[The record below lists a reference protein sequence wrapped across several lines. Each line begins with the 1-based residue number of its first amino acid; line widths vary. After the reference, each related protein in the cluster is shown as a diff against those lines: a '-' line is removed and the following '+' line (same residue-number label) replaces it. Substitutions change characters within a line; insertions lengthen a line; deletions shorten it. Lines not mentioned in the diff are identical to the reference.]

1 MTERPMTLGDL
12 RRSGYEPRSVKE
24 EIRANV
30 IERIRNG
37 LPLVDGMVDYEDSVL
52 PEVERALLAGHD
64 IVFLGER
71 GQGKSRLIR
80 TLPSLLD
87 EFVPAIEGA
96 ELNDDPLLPLSVVS
110 QEIVGDLGDST
121 PVRWL
126 GRDERY
132 SEKLATP
139 DTSIADL
146 VGEIDPIKVAQGRY
160 LSDEKTMHFGLVPRT
175 NRGIFAINE
184 LPDLPER
191 IQVGLLNLLEERDV
205 QVRGY
210 KIRLPMDLLFVAS
223 ANPDDY
229 TNRGRLITPLK
240 DRFGSQIRTHYPRTI
255 EGEITVMRQEAV
267 VAMPDG
273 FVLTMPSFME
283 EIIATIAALARR
295 SPSVNQRS
303 GVSVRLSVASYEIVV
318 ASALSR
324 AIRTGTSA
332 VVPRPSDLVSLAP
345 AVSGKIEI
353 DALEDA
359 DETKV
364 IDRLT
369 AQAIS
374 AVFRGYIDGVDT
386 HAAQIEVE
394 ETPFVCSI
402 DYSDAHYEAQLESY
416 PALRELAQTLVG
428 VRNQGVIPAA
438 VEFVLEGMHLAK
450 RLNRSEYDGS
460 TTFSGR

>member
-1 MTERPMTLGDL
+1 
-12 RRSGYEPRSVKE
+12 
-24 EIRANV
+24 
-30 IERIRNG
+30 
-37 LPLVDGMVDYEDSVL
+37 MVDYEDSVL

-110 QEIVGDLGDST
+110 QEIVGELGDAT

-126 GRDERY
+126 RRDERY

-210 KIRLPMDLLFVAS
+210 KIRLPMDLLFVVS

-255 EGEITVMRQEAV
+255 EGEVTVMRQEAV
-267 VAMPDG
+267 IALPDG
-273 FVLTMPSFME
+273 FTLVMPAFME
-283 EIIATIAALARR
+283 EVIATIAALARR

-324 AIRTGTSA
+324 ALRTDSTS

-353 DALEDA
+353 DSLEDA

-364 IDRLT
+364 IERLI

-386 HAAQIEVE
+386 HPPQLEVE
-394 ETPFVCSI
+394 EAPFVCSI
-402 DYSDAHYEAQLESY
+402 DYSDHHYETQLESY
-416 PALRELAQTLVG
+416 PALRELARTLVG
-428 VRNQGVIPAA
+428 DRNSAAIPAA
-438 VEFVLEGMHLAK
+438 VEFALEGMHLAK